1 MLENAEDNLIHA
13 IASFGLVGSPI
24 NDYLYV
30 GYRYRSTIDINYGS
44 GYAGFVP
51 GQCQAFLTTP
61 REFIWFIEQWDVVPK
76 TEDQTSFDVPL
87 VSLQN
92 KKVYPAKVR
101 GLNLALL
108 GLSDTPTSVTVR
120 WREGLIRH
128 GSYYYNSSYDTTV
141 PCLRPGFGQQIID
154 DLKRPLLSET
164 VVTNHLGLIGATA
177 NSYNFSGPLGRLMS
191 MAFHV
196 DPTLAVKYDASQSKK
211 KKKSLNNQDYEQIPT
226 YPTYTTWVDDSGY

>member
-1 MLENAEDNLIHA
+1 MLENAEDNLIKA
-13 IASFGLVGSPI
+13 IAPFGLIGAPL
-24 NDYLYV
+24 NDYGV
-30 GYRYRSTIDINYGS
+30 VFRYRNKIDINSDTAYPGL
-44 GYAGFVP
+44 VP
-51 GQCQAFLTTP
+51 GQFQAFLTTT
-61 REFIWFIEQWDVVPK
+61 REFTWFVEQWDVVPK
-76 TEDQTSFDVPL
+76 AQNQTSFDVPL
-87 VSLQN
+87 VSLEN

-128 GSYYYNSSYDTTV
+128 GSYYYNQSYDAVV

-177 NSYNFSGPLGRLMS
+177 NSSSFPGPLGRLMS
-191 MAFHV
+191 MAFYV
-196 DPTLAVKYDASQSKK
+196 DEDLAKQYDTNQSKK
-211 KKKSLNNQDYEQIPT
+211 KKKSLNSQDYEQIPT
-226 YPTYTTWVDDSGY
+226 YPAYTPYVDNSGY